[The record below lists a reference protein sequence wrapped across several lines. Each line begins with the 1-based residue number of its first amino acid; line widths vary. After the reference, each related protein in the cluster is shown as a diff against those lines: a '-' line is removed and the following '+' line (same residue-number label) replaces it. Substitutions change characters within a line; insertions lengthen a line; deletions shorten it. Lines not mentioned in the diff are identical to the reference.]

1 MIKKLVFSVFLL
13 FGIAA
18 VVNAQS
24 AASPYSIFGIGTL
37 SGKGL
42 TYHNSMGGLGIS
54 NGKPYILNNINP
66 ALLPM
71 NSFTTFDAGLS
82 IENRVLRT
90 TDLKQSNINGG
101 LSYLA
106 LGFPLISGKWSM
118 ALGLS
123 PYSNVSYNIVSSGNV
138 INHEE
143 ATSDRQNVG
152 SGGLNQVYMSS
163 GWQLIPK
170 FLYAGGRIGYT
181 FGTINDETFLN
192 ITEIEYSD
200 QDDEIGTPKQ
210 FDPSVLYRSTHY
222 SDFLFEG
229 GLYARKTIG
238 KKVDLNVGL
247 TYEFSSDMKTTRN
260 ERIEAT
266 TSDPIPPTDTIVFD
280 ARGKTFLPQ
289 KLGVGISLS
298 KAYKWT
304 FGVDF
309 YSRDWSKFESE
320 FGQEQELVQNYQ
332 VIVGGEFT
340 PDITSVTSYMKR
352 VTYQFGINYE
362 QTPVKI
368 NNTNIDDFGIN
379 FGLSLPVGNASIF
392 NVGVK
397 YGQLGTTS
405 NGLIKENYYKIN
417 LGMTFNDR
425 SFGWYRNQR
434 KIK

>member
-1 MIKKLVFSVFLL
+1 MIKKIVFSVFLL
-13 FGIAA
+13 SGIA
-18 VVNAQS
+18 VGVYAQS
-24 AASPYSIFGIGTL
+24 AASPYSFFGIGTL
-37 SGKGL
+37 FNKGL

-54 NGKPYILNNINP
+54 NGKPWILNNVNP

-71 NSFTTFDAGLS
+71 NTFSTFDAGLG
-82 IENRVLRT
+82 IENRTLKT
-90 TDLKQSNINGG
+90 SDLKQSNINGG
-101 LSYLA
+101 LGYLA
-106 LGFPLISGKWSM
+106 LGFPLVSGKWSM
-118 ALGLS
+118 AFGLM
-123 PYSNVSYNIVSSGNV
+123 PYSNVSYNVSSSGNV
-138 INHEE
+138 INHE
-143 ATSDRQNVG
+143 AAASDRQNVG
-152 SGGLNQVYMSS
+152 SGGLNQVYVGS
-163 GWQLIPK
+163 GWQIIPK

-181 FGTINDETFLN
+181 FGTIKDETFLN
-192 ITEIEYSD
+192 LSEVEYRNEEDS
-200 QDDEIGTPKQ
+200 IGFPKQ
-210 FDPSVLYRSTHY
+210 FDPSVLYKSSQY
-222 SDFLFEG
+222 SGFLLEG
-229 GLYARKTIG
+229 GIYARKPLG

-247 TYEFSSDMKTTRN
+247 IYELSSNMKTTLN

-266 TSDPIPPTDTIVFD
+266 NNNPVPPTDTIVFD
-280 ARGKTFLPQ
+280 MKGTTFLPQ

-309 YSRDWSKFESE
+309 YSRDWSRFETESIT
-320 FGQEQELVQNYQ
+320 EQELTQSYQ
-332 VIVGGEFT
+332 LIVGGEFT
-340 PDITSVTSYMKR
+340 PDITSVNSYMKR

-392 NVGVK
+392 NFGIK
-397 YGQLGTTS
+397 YGQMGTTS

>member
-1 MIKKLVFSVFLL
+1 MIKKFVFSVFLL
-13 FGIAA
+13 TGIAIGA
-18 VVNAQS
+18 FAQS

-42 TYHNSMGGLGIS
+42 IYHNNMGGLGIS
-54 NGKPYILNNINP
+54 NGKPWILNNINP

-71 NSFTTFDAGLS
+71 NNYSTFDAGLS
-82 IENRVLRT
+82 IESRT
-90 TDLKQSNINGG
+90 LNTSELKQSNINGG

-106 LGFPLISGKWSM
+106 MGFPLVSGKWSM
-118 ALGLS
+118 AFGLM
-123 PYSNVSYNIVSSGNV
+123 PYSNVSYNVTSSGNV
-138 INHEE
+138 INREE

-163 GWQLIPK
+163 GWQLIPN

-181 FGTINDETFLN
+181 FGTIKDETFLN
-192 ITEIEYSD
+192 LSETEYR
-200 QDDEIGTPKQ
+200 DEEDSIGFPKQ
-210 FDPSVLYRSTHY
+210 FDPSVLYRSTRY
-222 SDFLFEG
+222 SDFLIEG
-229 GLYARKTIG
+229 GIHARKRVG
-238 KKVDLNVGL
+238 KKMDLNVGMV
-247 TYEFSSDMKTTRN
+247 YEFSSNMKTTRN
-260 ERIEAT
+260 ERIEVT
-266 TSDPIPPTDTIVFD
+266 TSDPVPPTDTIVFD
-280 ARGKTFLPQ
+280 SKGMTFLPQ
-289 KLGVGISLS
+289 KLGIGASLS

-309 YSRDWSKFESE
+309 YVRDWSKFESE
-320 FGQEQELVQNYQ
+320 FGREQDLTQNYQ
-332 VIVGGEFT
+332 VIIGGEFT
-340 PDITSVTSYMKR
+340 PDITSVSSYMKR

-379 FGLSLPVGNASIF
+379 FGLSLPVAYSIF